1 MYIVYFST
9 VVIEGLD
16 IVFRES
22 YNSCRTILIGK
33 NLNSKKE
40 ISSDNLNG
48 LLPIVIFNLFGEIVF
63 VCTYLFPMIHSLAF
77 YITSLENNCSS
88 ISIYFTCLLTYRLI
102 HKNSNHTKSVFVTLW
117 IFLDNII
124 VWAPSLLHFK
134 GLGMRNLQY
143 EMRISQ
149 KSYNKVTKTVYVWF
163 DFLWIRR

>member
-1 MYIVYFST
+1 MNDNQVYFST

-63 VCTYLFPMIHSLAF
+63 VCTYLFPMINSLAF
-77 YITSLENNCSS
+77 YKTSLES
-88 ISIYFTCLLTYRLI
+88 T
-102 HKNSNHTKSVFVTLW
+102 
-117 IFLDNII
+117 
-124 VWAPSLLHFK
+124 
-134 GLGMRNLQY
+134 
-143 EMRISQ
+143 
-149 KSYNKVTKTVYVWF
+149 
-163 DFLWIRR
+163 